1 MNSIVTKAMTN
12 YDNDVIENGKSRLN
26 IFVKMTSLIALTKSF
41 SWTMYE
47 GILGVVV
54 WNATFIALD
63 LVAVLISKY
72 CNVKANNC
80 PNRAGLSQQIDSKC
94 LIWLFFSR

>member
-41 SWTMYE
+41 SWTMY
-47 GILGVVV
+47 
-54 WNATFIALD
+54 
-63 LVAVLISKY
+63 AVNFGRGCLECYLYCVRFGSRLSKY